1 MTCLEHLIENTLC
14 SFEKGKS
21 SEDIH
26 KQIKEDINLEYSGIT
41 ADQCWEIYQ
50 YMWYTFIYARDE
62 KLQSETAQK
71 VYNSFGFDVDGV
83 LEELG
88 ANIRK

>member
-26 KQIKEDINLEYSGIT
+26 KQIKEDINLEYAGIT
-41 ADQCWEIYQ
+41 ADQCWEICQ
-50 YMWYTFIYARDE
+50 YVWFTYTYYRDFKIQE
-62 KLQSETAQK
+62 QTAQK
-71 VYNSFGFDVDGV
+71 VYDCFGFDIDNV
-83 LEELG
+83 LRDLG
-88 ANIRK
+88 AETKK

>member
-41 ADQCWEIYQ
+41 ADQCWQICQ
-50 YMWYTFIYARDE
+50 YVWCTFIDMRDE
-62 KLQSETAQK
+62 KVQAETAQT
-71 VYNSFGFDVDGV
+71 VYNSFGFDIDGV
-83 LEELG
+83 LGDLG
-88 ANIRK
+88 ASVKR